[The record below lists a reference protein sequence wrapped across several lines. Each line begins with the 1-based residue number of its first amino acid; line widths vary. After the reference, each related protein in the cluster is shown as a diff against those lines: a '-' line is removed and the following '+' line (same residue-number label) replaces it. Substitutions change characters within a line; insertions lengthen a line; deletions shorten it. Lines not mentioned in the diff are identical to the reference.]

1 MWTIVPSALSTT
13 APDDGIP
20 AAQDT
25 NKAGLFDFGGGRQG
39 TVYFFFLRTLKRQLI
54 QTNLEGARA
63 GKWF

>member
-1 MWTIVPSALSTT
+1 M

-39 TVYFFFLRTLKRQLI
+39 TVYFFFKNTKETINTNKLGRCQGRKMVLREAHGTATLQ
-54 QTNLEGARA
+54 
-63 GKWF
+63 